1 LFICFFARCAG
12 LGLFGLLINQGFLQV
27 VTACRLPLGQGRTSR
42 REDAPFG
49 GLRSLIAAVPMLL
62 ALALLAGS
70 AQSQALRL
78 QDIVTPGPT
87 DRRVD
92 SLGRVRAI
100 RVDGTRRI
108 DASTVRSYLTM
119 RIGDAFHAEQVDASL
134 EALFETGLF
143 RDLVLSRE
151 GDTLVVSVDENP
163 VINRIAF
170 EGNRRIN
177 DDQLRSEI
185 SLRERVVFT
194 RTRVRADAARLEELY
209 RRQGRFAVNIV
220 PKTIEREQNR
230 VDLVFEIQ
238 EGPISRVRRID
249 FIGNRAFADDA
260 LRREIQTSVYRFFR
274 LSNAAAVYDPERLSF
289 DRELLRRFYFNH
301 GYADFRVI
309 SAVAELTP
317 DRRDFF
323 VTFTLDEGQLYQ
335 FGKIEVVSEID
346 ELAASALV
354 PALSLQSGESYD
366 ASVIEDNIDRMIE
379 LAGEQQFAF
388 VDVRPEVSRNRETR
402 TVDLVLR
409 IREGRRV
416 FVERIDITNNTR
428 TLDRVIRRELAL
440 VEGDPYSPRRL
451 ERSRTAVQDLGFFE
465 QVEVF
470 AEPGSAPDKI
480 RLRVDVVE
488 QSTGWFDF
496 AGGFS
501 TSAGPLGVVQYRER
515 NLLGRGQD
523 LQVSFTLSGV
533 EQQFDIGLTEPR
545 LFERDLAAGIDLFNT
560 STQRRNTK
568 FDERRTGFGLR
579 LAYPLSRRWRQ
590 SLNYEFEI
598 TDISDVDK
606 DASRLIRDQEGK
618 NTVSAVSQKLTYD
631 TRNSRLFPTTG
642 LVASLDTR
650 LSGLGGDIRNVQYVV
665 NGARYW
671 SLAEDVTLVVR
682 GRAGLVMGLGQ
693 DVPIFDRFFLG
704 GDNLRGFE
712 SAGVGP
718 RDGNDA
724 LGGNSLFTGG
734 TQLNFPLPIRQLRD
748 AGLSGQIFGDFGN
761 VNKVDSAHASVRDPF
776 AIRSAVGAGM
786 TWRSPLGPV
795 TIEYAFPVTK
805 EDFDK
810 TEALRLSFGTRF

>member
-1 LFICFFARCAG
+1 MLVCLFARRAV
-12 LGLFGLLINQGFLQV
+12 LGIFKLCINRGFPPV
-27 VTACRLPLGQGRTSR
+27 VTVGRSTQGQGRSSHKSNAR
-42 REDAPFG
+42 AG
-49 GLRSLIAAVPMLL
+49 GLGSLIIAVPMLL
-62 ALALLAGS
+62 ALALPVGPAY
-70 AQSQALRL
+70 SQALRL
-78 QDIVTPGPT
+78 QDIVTSGPT

-100 RVDGTRRI
+100 RVDGARRI
-108 DASTVRSYLTM
+108 DASTVRSYLTL
-119 RIGDAFHAEQVDASL
+119 RIGDAFNAEQVDASL
-134 EALFETGLF
+134 KALFETGLF
-143 RDLVLSRE
+143 RDVVLSRE
-151 GDTLVVSVDENP
+151 GDTLVVLVDENP
-163 VINRIAF
+163 VISRIAF
-170 EGNRRIN
+170 EGNRRIA

-194 RTRVRADAARLEELY
+194 RTRVQADAARLEELY

-220 PKTIEREQNR
+220 PKAIEREQNR

-249 FIGNRAFADDA
+249 FIGNRAFSDDA

-274 LSNAAAVYDPERLSF
+274 LSNADAVYDPERLSF
-289 DRELLRRFYFNH
+289 DRELLRRFYFNS
-301 GYADFRVI
+301 GFADFRVI

-323 VTFTLDEGQLYQ
+323 VTFTLDEGQPYQ
-335 FGKIEVVSEID
+335 FGKVEVVSEIE

-354 PALSLQSGESYD
+354 PALSLRSGESYD
-366 ASVIEDNIDRMIE
+366 ASLIEDNIDSMIE

-388 VDVRPEVSRNRETR
+388 VDVRPEVSRDPDTR

-409 IREGRRV
+409 AREGRRV
-416 FVERIDITNNTR
+416 FIERIDITNNTR
-428 TLDRVIRRELAL
+428 TLDRVIRRELTM
-440 VEGDPYSPRRL
+440 VEGDPYSPRQL
-451 ERSRTAVQDLGFFE
+451 ERSRTAAQDLGFFE

-470 AEPGSAPDKI
+470 TEPGSAPDKI

-488 QSTGWFDF
+488 QSTGSLDF

-523 LQVSFTLSGV
+523 LQVNFTLSGV
-533 EQQFDIGLTEPR
+533 QQDFDIRFTEPR
-545 LFERDLAAGIDLFNT
+545 LFERKLAGGIDLFNT
-560 STQRRNTK
+560 NTKRRNTE
-568 FDERRTGFGLR
+568 FDERKTGFGFR

-590 SLNYEFEI
+590 SLNYEFDI
-598 TDISDVDK
+598 TDISDVKGDS
-606 DASRLIRDQEGK
+606 SRFIRDQEGT
-618 NTVSAVSQKLTYD
+618 NTVSSVSQRLTYD

-642 LVASLDTR
+642 LIASLDTR

-665 NGARYW
+665 ESARYW
-671 SLAEDVTLVVR
+671 SLAEDVTLVTR

-718 RDGNDA
+718 RDGDDA
-724 LGGNSLFTGG
+724 LGGNSVVSGG
-734 TQLNFPLPIRQLRD
+734 VQLNFPLPIRQLRD
-748 AGLSGQIFGDFGN
+748 AGLSGQIFGDWGST
-761 VNKVDSAHASVRDPF
+761 NKVDGADASVRDPF
-776 AIRSAVGAGM
+776 SVRSAMGAGM

-795 TIEYAFPVTK
+795 TVEYAFPIMK